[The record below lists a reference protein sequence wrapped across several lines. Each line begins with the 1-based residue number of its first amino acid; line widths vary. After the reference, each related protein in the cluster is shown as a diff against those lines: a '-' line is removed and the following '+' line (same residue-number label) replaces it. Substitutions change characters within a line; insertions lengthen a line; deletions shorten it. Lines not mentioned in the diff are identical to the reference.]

1 MNIAIRNRQKSGSA
15 VEDLGCSIEY
25 LKIHLERMFFPGMS
39 WENYGKGGWS
49 IDHIVPLC
57 QFDLTNKVLFK
68 KACHYTNLQPLW
80 EEDNSS
86 KGGRSL

>member
-1 MNIAIRNRQKSGSA
+1 MKGIG
-15 VEDLGCSIEY
+15 VL
-25 LKIHLERMFFPGMS
+25 PGDRIS
-39 WENYGKGGWS
+39 YV
-49 IDHIVPLC
+49 DHIVPLC